1 MLDRQ
6 MSVGSAPDIHC
17 FAPHGR
23 TGEATIGRDRTTRAP
38 EFAQSSELAFRSG
51 TNGIERHRG
60 AVAQP
65 GLSCNNFA
73 HAKNVKRPHA
83 GLPDE

>member
-17 FAPHGR
+17 FSPHGR

-38 EFAQSSELAFRSG
+38 EFAQSSELAFPVG
-51 TNGIERHRG
+51 YERHRGHRG
-60 AVAQP
+60 AVARP
-65 GLSCNNFA
+65 GPSMRQFI